1 VAVDTYDYIVVG
13 AGSAGC
19 VLANRLSADPANRV
33 CLVEAGPSDRSGM
46 AKFKTRIPTGNVMT
60 LPSTRY
66 NWGYNFTGAAG
77 LRNREIPSHRGR
89 VFGGSSS
96 VNGMVYTRGFAKDY
110 DEWVEQGNPGWGW
123 SDVLPM
129 FKAQEHHEGGADA
142 FHGTGG
148 ELNVAKLRYVNPVSK
163 AFVKA
168 AGETQYPTEVD
179 FNGAEPVGFA
189 PYEVTQKGGQRWN
202 SSRAFLQPIV
212 SRPNLTVMHEAMTLR
227 IRFDGKRA
235 AGLTVRHEGREIEL
249 NARREIILSGGAYN
263 SPQLLMLSGIGDA
276 DELKKQGIAVVHH
289 LPGVGKNLQ
298 DHATGWIEME
308 DRSKKSAAFNL
319 GTIPRYTLAVLNYMF
334 AGGGPLTS
342 NNVEAG
348 GFVNT
353 KPGLE
358 KRPDLQYVFMPAY
371 RAPGEYIPRNHGFTL
386 MSILLRPKSRGYMEL
401 VSARPED
408 RPILHPN
415 FVDHAEDMDTLVYA
429 HHLGRQIL
437 SAPAMNAMRG
447 EEIRPGKHVQSR
459 AEIEEFIRNSVTTSY
474 HPVGTCKMA
483 PANDP
488 GAVVDHR
495 LRVRGIEG
503 LRVVDASIMP
513 TIISGNTNSPSMMIG
528 GMGAS
533 FILED
538 AKAAKAA

>member
-1 VAVDTYDYIVVG
+1 MAGDTYDYIIVG

-19 VLANRLSADPANRV
+19 VLANRLSADPATRV
-33 CLVEAGPSDRSGM
+33 CLLEAGPSDRSGL

-66 NWGYNFTGAAG
+66 NWGYNFTGHDG
-77 LRNREIPSHRGR
+77 LRNRQIPTHRGR

-110 DEWVEQGNPGWGW
+110 DEWGEQGNPGWSW
-123 SDVLPM
+123 SEVLPV
-129 FKAQEHHEGGADA
+129 FKGQENHERGADA

-148 ELNVAKLRYVNPVSK
+148 ELNVAQLRYVNPVSK
-163 AFVKA
+163 AFVTA
-168 AGETQYPTEVD
+168 AGETQYPTGVD

-202 SSRAFLQPIV
+202 SSRAFLQPVIE
-212 SRPNLTVMHEAMTLR
+212 RPNLTVMHEAMTLR
-227 IRFDGKRA
+227 VRFNGKRA
-235 AGLTVRHEGREIEL
+235 IGLTVRHEGREIDL
-249 NARREIILSGGAYN
+249 TARREVILSGGAYN

-276 DELKKQGIAVVHH
+276 DELKKRGIAVVHH

-298 DHATGWIEME
+298 DHPTGWIEME
-308 DRSKKSAAFNL
+308 DRSRKSAAFNL
-319 GTIPRYTLAVLNYMF
+319 GTVPRYTLAVLNYMF
-334 AGGGPLTS
+334 ARRGPLTS

-348 GFVNT
+348 GFVHT
-353 KPGLE
+353 RPGLE
-358 KRPDLQYVFMPAY
+358 RPDLQYVFMPAY
-371 RAPGEYIPRNHGFTL
+371 RKVGEYLPRSHGFTL

-401 VSARPED
+401 VSARPD
-408 RPILHPN
+408 DKPILHPK
-415 FVDHAEDMDTLVYA
+415 FMDHPEDMDVLVYA

-437 SAPAMNAMRG
+437 SAPAMDAIRG

-459 AEIEEFIRNSVTTSY
+459 AEIEEFIRDSVTTSY

-483 PANDP
+483 PASDP

-513 TIISGNTNSPSMMIG
+513 TIVGGNTNSPSMMIG
-528 GMGAS
+528 GRGAA

-538 AKAAKAA
+538 AKAVQAA